1 MPQIPDP
8 WRGHRNIQNER
19 RDRVM
24 KYRLVVQMTDD
35 QGTVTEDELLPE
47 VVSEAGWQC
56 GHAIWPAWVTGEQTA
71 ECGWCRAPLVACE
84 IVACPWCE
92 WYVPAERV
100 LEHWGGGCE
109 D

>member
-1 MPQIPDP
+1 M
-8 WRGHRNIQNER
+8 
-19 RDRVM
+19 M

-35 QGTVTEDELLPE
+35 QGTVSEDELLPE

-56 GHAIWPAWVTGEQTA
+56 AHAIWPAWITSEQTTD
-71 ECGWCRAPLVACE
+71 CGWCRAPLVACE

-109 D
+109 E

>member
-1 MPQIPDP
+1 
-8 WRGHRNIQNER
+8 
-19 RDRVM
+19 M
-24 KYRLVVQMTDD
+24 KYRLVVRMTDD

-56 GHAIWPAWVTGEQTA
+56 AHAIWPAWVTGEQTA